1 MGQSGIE
8 KGGTTVTANN
18 EMKRAGKED
27 NRHQER
33 LKAFVSESV
42 SNYYML
48 VILIYIMIVLKIR
61 TEITQEITDL

>member
-8 KGGTTVTANN
+8 NVGTAVTANN
-18 EMKRAGKED
+18 EMKRAGQEE
-27 NRHQER
+27 NRHQKR

-61 TEITQEITDL
+61 TEITQEITDF